1 MFRQALL
8 RSAETEGGLGSQPE
22 HSAHPCGGA
31 VSIPSGRSAAGT
43 QKIPQCQRCVH
54 ACVRMYYLTGICQC
68 LRPLAPITGLSKSLP
83 VHRKLGEIIVSNCK
97 LLFLH
102 FLASPLSKYS
112 FSPVSLP
119 HSCVLSS
126 VAPLCVSFVFSRKV
140 LETFCI

>member
-43 QKIPQCQRCVH
+43 KKIPQCQR
-54 ACVRMYYLTGICQC
+54 CVRMYYLTGICQC
-68 LRPLAPITGLSKSLP
+68 LRPLAPIKGLGKSLP
-83 VHRKLGEIIVSNCK
+83 VHRKLGEIIVSNCR

-102 FLASPLSKYS
+102 FLTSPLSKYS
-112 FSPVSLP
+112 FSPRLTASQ
-119 HSCVLSS
+119 
-126 VAPLCVSFVFSRKV
+126 LCVKFRCPFVCLVCLFP
-140 LETFCI
+140 